1 MNYKNDDSFFTTV
14 LPPFVCF
21 GWSVKSWLLDD
32 DAAKFR
38 YIRDYEIESEF
49 WNVAQVNEVYPGIK
63 TIAIVINPWARM
75 YYAYQQLLEMKSLE
89 DPRLGDL
96 SQLELDSFTKFI
108 KNLPATSSKIGDFW
122 FSITT
127 PICNWIENAD
137 YILIDTSLQQDFRT
151 IQDYFLSDSEL
162 VVTEELP
169 NYKEFYNN
177 TTREIVATVFK
188 EDIARFGYEF

>member
-1 MNYKNDDSFFTTV
+1 MISFSKCHV
-14 LPPFVCF
+14 YCF
-21 GWSVKSWLLDD
+21 
-32 DAAKFR
+32 
-38 YIRDYEIESEF
+38 
-49 WNVAQVNEVYPGIK
+49 
-63 TIAIVINPWARM
+63 
-75 YYAYQQLLEMKSLE
+75 
-89 DPRLGDL
+89 
-96 SQLELDSFTKFI
+96 
-108 KNLPATSSKIGDFW
+108 FW

-127 PICNWIENAD
+127 PICKWIENAD
-137 YILIDTSLQQDFRT
+137 YILIDTSLQEDFRT

>member
-96 SQLELDSFTKFI
+96 SQLKLDSFTKFI

>member
-188 EDIARFGYEF
+188 DDIARFGYEF

>member
-21 GWSVKSWLLDD
+21 GWSVKSWLLNN

-127 PICNWIENAD
+127 PICKWIENAD
-137 YILIDTSLQQDFRT
+137 YILIDTSLQQDFRP

>member
-1 MNYKNDDSFFTTV
+1 MNYKEDDSFFTTV
-14 LPPFVCF
+14 LPPFICF
-21 GWSVKSWLLDD
+21 GWSVKSWLLDN

-108 KNLPATSSKIGDFW
+108 KNLPPTSSKIGSFW

-127 PICNWIENAD
+127 PICKWIENAD

-162 VVTEELP
+162 VVTKELP

>member
-21 GWSVKSWLLDD
+21 GWSVKSWLLNN